1 MTKKNIIK
9 RVSLTAAL
17 AITASCAFAQDIHF
31 TQFNATPLTLN
42 PAFTGAFDGP
52 IRASAIYRDQWRSV
66 VGSAAYRTFAVS
78 VDAPI
83 VRDLSGDDYLAGGIQ
98 IYNDVAGDGN
108 LNNFS
113 GLLSVAYHKF
123 LGTDGDKILSVGLQG
138 GYTSKSIDLSKL
150 YFGSQFK
157 DGSFIGSSGTQL
169 DGSPVRYI
177 TVNAGIGYSQKIN
190 DRVSFTLGVAGNNLN
205 QPRETILKSKNSDV
219 GLGMRL
225 AAQAG
230 AVIYTGV
237 RLSLRPAVLYQT
249 QTATTEIIAGNEF
262 NYIIGSDPEVRDLAT
277 SLFVGGW
284 YRNSDAI
291 MISGG
296 VEHRGFRVGVA
307 YDYNTSAL
315 KTASSGRG
323 GFEIALRYVGL
334 NPINAARN
342 LVYPCSR
349 F

>member
-17 AITASCAFAQDIHF
+17 AITVSCAYAQDIHF

-42 PAFTGAFDGP
+42 PAFTGAFEGP

-78 VDAPI
+78 VDAP
-83 VRDLSGDDYLAGGIQ
+83 VKNLNGDDYLAAGIQ

-123 LGTDGDKILSVGLQG
+123 LGIEGDKTLSIGLQG

-150 YFGSQFK
+150 YFGS
-157 DGSFIGSSGTQL
+157 DALYLGSHGTQL
-169 DGSPVRYI
+169 DGSPVRYV

-190 DRVSFTLGVAGNNLN
+190 DQVSFTLGVAGNNLN
-205 QPRETILKSKNSDV
+205 QPRETILKSKHSDV

-230 AVIYTGV
+230 AVIYTGE
-237 RLSLRPAVLYQT
+237 RFSFRPAVLYQT

-262 NYIIGSDPEVRDLAT
+262 NCIIASDPEVRDLAT

-284 YRNSDAI
+284 YRNNDAV

-296 VEHRGFRVGVA
+296 IEHRGFRVGVA

-315 KTASSGRG
+315 KTASSGKG
-323 GFEIALRYVGL
+323 GFEIMFRYIGL
-334 NPINAARN
+334 KPLNAARN